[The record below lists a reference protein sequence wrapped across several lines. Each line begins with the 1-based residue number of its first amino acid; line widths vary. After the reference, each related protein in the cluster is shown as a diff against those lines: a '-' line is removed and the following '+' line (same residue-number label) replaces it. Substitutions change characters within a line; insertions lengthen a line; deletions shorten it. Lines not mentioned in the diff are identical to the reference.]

1 MCSTRNRVFLESRS
15 RLAARAISR
24 NLVHSLKAKSVHIQI
39 ILCIRTQKG
48 TRLWDR
54 KITEIRGGPKRGG
67 NLARNSSG
75 RRAGDRGSR
84 RWSSCHSP
92 SRASRQNNN
101 LVLFLRRRAR
111 QAAFKRH
118 IRVGIKVN
126 VMLLPGS
133 NKKKKHIRHDYT
145 CKTNG
150 RCHFKTY
157 NT

>member
-1 MCSTRNRVFLESRS
+1 MTRPITPVSESNKCEVGS
-15 RLAARAISR
+15 E
-24 NLVHSLKAKSVHIQI
+24 SV
-39 ILCIRTQKG
+39 KE
-48 TRLWDR
+48 DP
-54 KITEIRGGPKRGG
+54 RGPMREGG
-67 NLARNSSG
+67 NLARNLSG
-75 RRAGDRGSR
+75 RRARAASVVIPPPAISR
-84 RWSSCHSP
+84 R
-92 SRASRQNNN
+92 RQNNN

-150 RCHFKTY
+150 RCHFKT
-157 NT
+157 